1 MTEPDR
7 PLQAMS
13 DPEPLTRQN
22 AVVST
27 VKLSWADVEEQFDS
41 MFGDF
46 EAKLM
51 MGVPPPPEEWITPKK
66 TRRPLQA
73 ATEADTLLQTT
84 NPFTSLDESAAR
96 SPSPSVLRP
105 ARRPS
110 PARVQTLLRCSSE

>member
-84 NPFTSLDESAAR
+84 NPFTSLDESVAR

-110 PARVQTLLRCSSE
+110 TARVQPLLRCSSE